1 MFDESKHPR
10 SEDGRFTDGNGE
22 GKRYPQNTSYA
33 DILSDDMREGN
44 NDNQPSLEEILGQEY
59 KGYKGQAAID
69 KLLQEKHGY
78 IKGAFHRDDIGDI
91 DLLWGSDTLG
101 LQHII
106 KQREAQGINI
116 NEFLG
121 SISDTIEKGV
131 YFAKTNRGDFEFINN
146 GKIAVIAIEYHGSKI
161 TYLLTAFKTRK
172 KAPHKSDA

>member
-33 DILSDDMREGN
+33 DILSDDIREGN

-69 KLLQEKHGY
+69 KLLREKQGH
-78 IKGAFHRDDIGDI
+78 IRAAFHRDDIGDI
-91 DLLWGSDTLG
+91 DLLWGNDYLG

-106 KQREAQGINI
+106 LHREEQGINAT
-116 NEFLG
+116 EFLKDLAEV
-121 SISDTIEKGV
+121 IDKGI
-131 YFAKTNRGDFEFINN
+131 FKKKNSKGNFEFIHDRKMVIIAPEYN
-146 GKIAVIAIEYHGSKI
+146 GNKI
-161 TYLLTAFKTRK
+161 TYVLTAYKTKAQK
-172 KAPHKSDA
+172 KPPQ